1 MIDTL
6 AKAANAMEGILLGR
20 DLDFNGI
27 SIDSRTLNSGELFFA
42 LKGLNFDGH
51 EFIGDASQNGALAVV
66 VSNESS
72 DKTIKIK
79 VDDTRLAFGKFGAAW
94 RKAYDPCVVG
104 ITGSNGKTT
113 LKELVA
119 ACLSTKAPTLATHKN
134 YNNEIGIPLML
145 TQIKKEHEYAVLEM
159 GANHSGEIAY
169 LSSLVNPDIVV
180 ITNAAAAHLE
190 GFGSV
195 KGVAHAKGEIL
206 ETENRPSCAILNA
219 DDDYYKYWS
228 SLVEDIKTLSF
239 GLTNKADIFATNIKL
254 NPTFSTFTL
263 NFSNNCIDISLSLA
277 GLHNIQNACAAA
289 AVSFALGLDTK
300 QIKSA
305 LDNIQPVAGR
315 LQPLMGINNSKI
327 YNDTYNANPS
337 STIAAAKFLASLD
350 GDSWFVLG
358 DMKELGESKKRF
370 HYEVG
375 ALLLSNGIKRLFGF
389 GELTKES
396 VNAFGDGAKWYS
408 DFSELINDLKEAD
421 NKTNILVKGSRSM
434 RMELIVKALKLSE
447 TDKSEI

>member
-6 AKAANAMEGILLGR
+6 AKAANAMEGILIGK
-20 DLDFNGI
+20 DQDFNGI
-27 SIDSRTLNSGELFFA
+27 SIDTRTVNNGELFFA
-42 LKGLNFDGH
+42 LKGPNFDGH
-51 EFIGDASQNGALAVV
+51 EFIEDANLNGAIATV

-72 DKTIKIK
+72 DKNTKIK
-79 VDDTRLAFGKFGAAW
+79 VDDTRSALGKFGAAW
-94 RKAYDPCVVG
+94 RKEYDLCVVG

-119 ACLSTKAPTLATHKN
+119 ACLSTKAPTLATHRN

-145 TQIKKEHEYAVLEM
+145 TQIKKEHEYAVFEM

-190 GFGSV
+190 GFGSI

-206 ETENRPSCAILNA
+206 EIKNRPSYAILNA
-219 DDDYYKYWS
+219 DDDYYKYWM
-228 SLVEDIKTLSF
+228 SLVEDTKTLSF

-254 NPTFSTFTL
+254 NSTFTTFTL
-263 NFSNNCIDISLSLA
+263 NFSDNCIDISLPLA
-277 GLHNIQNACAAA
+277 GHHNVQNACAAA
-289 AVSFALGLDTK
+289 AVSVALGLDAK

-305 LDNIQPVAGR
+305 LDNMQPVTGR
-315 LQPLMGINNSKI
+315 LQPLKGINNSKI
-327 YNDTYNANPS
+327 YDDSYNANPF
-337 STIAAAKFLASLD
+337 STVAAAKFLVSLN

-358 DMKELGESKKRF
+358 DMKELGENEKKY

-375 ALLLSNGIKRLFGF
+375 ALLSSNGIKRLFGF
-389 GELTKES
+389 GKLAKES

-408 DFSELINDLKEAD
+408 DLSELINDLKEA
-421 NKTNILVKGSRSM
+421 NNRTNILVKGSRSM
-434 RMELIVKALKLSE
+434 RMELIVEALKLSE
-447 TDKSEI
+447 ANKGDI

>member
-6 AKAANAMEGILLGR
+6 AKAADVMEGTLFGE
-20 DLDFNGI
+20 DHNFNGI
-27 SIDSRTLNSGELFFA
+27 SIDTRTINIGELFFA

-51 EFIGDASQNGALAVV
+51 EFIEDAHLNGAIASV
-66 VSNESS
+66 VSNESP
-72 DKTIKIK
+72 DKTIKIQ
-79 VDDTRLAFGKFGAAW
+79 VDDTRIALGKFGAAW
-94 RKAYDPCVVG
+94 RRTYDPCVVG

-119 ACLSTKAPTLATHKN
+119 ACLSKKAPTLSTYKN

-145 TQIKKEHEYAVLEM
+145 TQIKKEHEYAVFEM

-206 ETENRPSCAILNA
+206 ETEYRPTYAILNA
-219 DDDYYKYWS
+219 DDDYYKYWI
-228 SLVEDIKTLSF
+228 SLVEDIETLSF
-239 GLTNKADIFATNIKL
+239 GLTNKADIFASNIKL
-254 NPTFSTFTL
+254 YSTFTTFTL
-263 NFSNNCIDISLSLA
+263 NLSNTCIDISLPLA
-277 GLHNIQNACAAA
+277 GLHNVQNACAAA
-289 AVSFALGLDTK
+289 AVSVALDLNVK
-300 QIKSA
+300 HIKSA
-305 LDNIQPVAGR
+305 LENIQPVAGR

-337 STIAAAKFLASLD
+337 STIAAAKFLSSLD

-358 DMKELGESKKRF
+358 DMKELGQSKKKF

-375 ALLLSNGIKRLFGF
+375 ALLQSNGIKRLFGF
-389 GELTKES
+389 GDLTKES
-396 VNAFGDGAKWYS
+396 VNAFGGGAKWYS
-408 DFSELINDLKEAD
+408 DLSELINDLKEAD

-434 RMELIVKALKLSE
+434 RMELIVEALKFSE
-447 TDKSEI
+447 TDKGEI